1 MHTYTLA
8 RLVMEE
14 SKQASKHTCM
24 HAYLLG
30 CFGINRKGCHEA
42 VRVVLLLRN
51 NTRSRSVSAA
61 GERECLLRERER
73 RLVRRVPKNTNLR
86 WLSRAN
92 IGFRRILP
100 CCLSLCACLE
110 FTVLLGALCVVCLS
124 SWSTVCAL
132 RYIGLRIIAGKGQPT
147 NVNAAQRLHRNKFQ
161 CTVKHM
167 HHVCFSVSLSACVF
181 ENA

>member
-14 SKQASKHTCM
+14 SKQ
-24 HAYLLG
+24 AYLLG

-92 IGFRRILP
+92 IGFRR
-100 CCLSLCACLE
+100 
-110 FTVLLGALCVVCLS
+110 
-124 SWSTVCAL
+124 
-132 RYIGLRIIAGKGQPT
+132 
-147 NVNAAQRLHRNKFQ
+147 RL
-161 CTVKHM
+161 
-167 HHVCFSVSLSACVF
+167 
-181 ENA
+181 